1 MQAHTTAP
9 NTAPKPLG
17 NFEIAPEFNDDP
29 QPNDVVY
36 EYFHGIHMNDSES
49 FIGIRS
55 LLLRGIQRPES
66 YVVLEVVAGKTY
78 IKLDYSPEL
87 ARTLARKL
95 LAAADDADDADAA
108 HAVLCAEQQGGVA

>member
-1 MQAHTTAP
+1 MQTPETV
-9 NTAPKPLG
+9 TRKPLG
-17 NFEIAPEFNDDP
+17 NFEIAPEFNDTKDP
-29 QPNDVVY
+29 LDVVY
-36 EYFHGIHMNDSES
+36 EYFHGIHMNDFES

-95 LAAADDADDADAA
+95 LAAADDADAA
-108 HAVLCAEQQGGVA
+108 HAVLCAEQQGGAA